1 MGEWVGWTHEFWTKR
16 AFCCRIRARL
26 LFDRAMLECLVA
38 LNSLPKIG
46 PVRIRRLLDAFGSA
60 EAILAA
66 GKDKLM
72 RVDGIGP
79 EMAKVMVEWEQHCDP
94 AAELREVEERGIS
107 LMMLDDPLF
116 PAALRD
122 AYDAPV
128 LLYVWGKLE
137 ERDRHAVGIVGTR
150 RASSYGKAA
159 TKKVAFQCAHAGF
172 TVISGLARGI
182 DTTAHEAAL
191 AANGRTVAVLGSGL
205 AKLFPA
211 ENLGLAEKIAD
222 GRGAV
227 VSEYP
232 LHTSPSKQTFPQRNR
247 IVAAWSRA
255 LIVTES
261 PVWSGSMITANL
273 ASEYGRSVYAVP
285 GPITS
290 PTSAGCHR
298 LIREGATLLADGGE
312 LLDDLGMLELD
323 SPRPANSAAQ
333 ASDDPIPATDT
344 PHQERDMPELPE
356 DEKQIFAA
364 LGSMEMGVDQLIE
377 TTGLPA
383 ASVTTNLLKLEMKR
397 LVRPMPGFRYVR
409 RD

>member
-1 MGEWVGWTHEFWTKR
+1 
-16 AFCCRIRARL
+16 
-26 LFDRAMLECLVA
+26 MLEFLVA

-46 PVRIRRLLDAFGSA
+46 PVRIRRLLDHFGTPES
-60 EAILAA
+60 ILAA
-66 GKDKLM
+66 QKDQLM

-79 EMAKVMVEWEQHCDP
+79 EMAKLIVDWEDLCDP
-94 AAELREVEERGIS
+94 STELREVEGRGLS
-107 LMMLDDPLF
+107 LLMLDDPLF
-116 PAALRD
+116 PPALRD

-137 ERDRHAVGIVGTR
+137 PGDRHAVGIVGTR
-150 RASSYGKAA
+150 RASSYGKSA
-159 TKKVAFQCAHAGF
+159 TKKLAFQCAHAGF

-191 AANGRTVAVLGSGL
+191 AANGRTVAVIGSGL

-222 GRGAV
+222 GHGAV

-232 LHTSPSKQTFPQRNR
+232 LHTGPSKQTFPQRNR

-255 LIVTES
+255 LIVAES
-261 PVWSGSMITANL
+261 PVWSGSLITANL

-298 LIREGATLLADGGE
+298 LIREGATLLTDGNE
-312 LLDDLGMLELD
+312 LLDDLGALALD
-323 SPRPANSAAQ
+323 STRQPASTENRQESPRSVEAA
-333 ASDDPIPATDT
+333 AAENVPDL
-344 PHQERDMPELPE
+344 PELPAE
-356 DEKQIFAA
+356 EQQIFDA
-364 LGSMEMGVDQLIE
+364 LGTMESGIDQIIE
-377 TTGLPA
+377 ATGLPA
-383 ASVTTNLLKLEMKR
+383 ATVSANLLKLEMKR
-397 LVRPMPGFRYVR
+397 LVRPMPGFRYLR